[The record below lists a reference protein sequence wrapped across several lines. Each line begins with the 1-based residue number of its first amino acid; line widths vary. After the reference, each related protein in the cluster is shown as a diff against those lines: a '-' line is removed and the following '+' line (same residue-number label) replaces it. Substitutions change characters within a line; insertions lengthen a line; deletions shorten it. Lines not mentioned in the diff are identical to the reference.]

1 MAASERLYRQP
12 VRRLRNRRVKHRLR
26 PLDGGG
32 GEVSQ
37 GMFKFYVASILAVE
51 IAALAALPAVAPDA
65 PVLLLSLV
73 VPLTLAAAL
82 FAHRRFE
89 NSLRRGLARR
99 LSPEAIASY
108 RPRQPATDT
117 PEELSRSIVERA
129 EEIRRALEESPS
141 DEVRVEMCALGYRA
155 CANDMITLTHLTNEA
170 LPNASFLR
178 RMKLRRS
185 RKKAIDSL
193 TEARRA
199 LPPGA
204 LRAAP
209 QERQ

>member
-1 MAASERLYRQP
+1 
-12 VRRLRNRRVKHRLR
+12 
-26 PLDGGG
+26 
-32 GEVSQ
+32 
-37 GMFKFYVASILAVE
+37 MFRFYVASILAVE
-51 IAALAALPAVAPDA
+51 IAALAALPAVTTDA

-82 FAHRRFE
+82 YAWRRFE
-89 NSLRRGLARR
+89 SPARRSLARR
-99 LSPEAIASY
+99 LSPQAIAGY
-108 RPRQPATDT
+108 RPRRPPNDT

-129 EEIRRALEESPS
+129 EEIRRALEETPS

-170 LPNASFLR
+170 LPNASFLG

-185 RKKAIDSL
+185 RRKAIDAL
-193 TEARRA
+193 TEARKA

>member
-1 MAASERLYRQP
+1 
-12 VRRLRNRRVKHRLR
+12 
-26 PLDGGG
+26 
-32 GEVSQ
+32 
-37 GMFKFYVASILAVE
+37 MFRFYVASILAVE
-51 IAALAALPAVAPDA
+51 IAALATLPAVAPDV
-65 PVLLLSLV
+65 PVLALSLV
-73 VPLTLAAAL
+73 VPLTLVVAVLAR
-82 FAHRRFE
+82 HRFE
-89 NSLRRGLARR
+89 SPVRRSLAHR
-99 LSPEAIASY
+99 LSPEAIAGY
-108 RPRQPATDT
+108 RPRRPATDT

-129 EEIRRALEESPS
+129 EEIRRALEETPS

-155 CANDMITLTHLTNEA
+155 CANDMITLTHLTNET
-170 LPNASFLR
+170 LPTASFLQ
-178 RMKLRRS
+178 RMKLRRA